1 MCHYL
6 AVIVVYC
13 RGGGVSVF
21 SQEMMFVFSQLL
33 GHLLCVARKV
43 AVQKDISEA
52 GYRVVINDGKN
63 GAQSVLHLH
72 VHVLGGRQMQWP
84 PG

>member
-1 MCHYL
+1 MKKQSNSPNSLIAHPHYL
-6 AVIVVYC
+6 
-13 RGGGVSVF
+13 
-21 SQEMMFVFSQLL
+21 QLL

-43 AVQKDISEA
+43 ATQKGLVD

-72 VHVLGGRQMQWP
+72 LHVLGGRQMNWP